1 MSFDYYATLGVS
13 PDAPPEVIRAA
24 YRVLAQKHHPDRHD
38 QSKESEEITVRIN
51 EAYRVLS
58 DPVQRA
64 AYDGARQSSK
74 QIEQTPDVGRSAPTA
89 PKIVEG
95 EAEGVLFKLRFIP
108 GTIIANDIW
117 IDTRVTQ
124 KRVFN
129 PLGFGGVSTGTEVIP
144 KQRIGVR
151 VHGGGDIDI
160 PHTGSHIPAGAGEE
174 VQVVQVS
181 SGDNG
186 PEKMIALVNH
196 ALGQWFWIDSELDA
210 GVFVRPVSEYI
221 TDFILYVAATALVA
235 AIIWMLFVR
244 EGGSLIRVAFL
255 VFAVPMLFRFAS
267 PVRFLTAYKIG
278 RAIRVKITEV
288 VAPGEKS

>member
-1 MSFDYYATLGVS
+1 VSFDYYATLGVS

-58 DPVQRA
+58 DPAQRA
-64 AYDGARQSSK
+64 AYDETRQSSK
-74 QIEQTPDVGRSAPTA
+74 KIEQTPEVGGNAPKA

-95 EAEGVLFKLRFIP
+95 EAEGVSFTLRFVP

-124 KRVFN
+124 KRAFN
-129 PLGFGGVSTGTEVIP
+129 PLSFGGASMGTEVIP

-151 VHGGGDIDI
+151 VHGGDINI
-160 PHTGSHIPAGAGEE
+160 PHTGSHIPAGVGEE
-174 VQVVQVS
+174 VQLVQVFTE
-181 SGDNG
+181 DNNR
-186 PEKMIALVNH
+186 EKMIALVNH

-221 TDFILYVAATALVA
+221 TDFILYVVATGLVA
-235 AIIWMLFVR
+235 AIFWLLFVR
-244 EGGSLIRVAFL
+244 EGGSFIRVAFF
-255 VFAVPMLFRFAS
+255 VFGVPMLFRLAS
-267 PVRFLTAYKIG
+267 PVRFFTAYKIG
-278 RAIRVKITEV
+278 RAIHVKIAEV